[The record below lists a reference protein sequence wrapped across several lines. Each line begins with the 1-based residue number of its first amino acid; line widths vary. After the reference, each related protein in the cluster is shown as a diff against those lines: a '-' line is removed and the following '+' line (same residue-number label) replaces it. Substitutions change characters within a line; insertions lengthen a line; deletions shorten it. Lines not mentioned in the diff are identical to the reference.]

1 MTSYRRH
8 LITGDPI
15 VFAPERASRPGAFT
29 GLASETR
36 CPFCPGHE
44 ADTPPEIAQLG
55 DPWRVRVVPNK
66 YPPLDGAEV
75 IVESNEHDATF
86 ESLADAEAIVR
97 LYADR
102 CRAHADAA
110 HVALF
115 KNEGARAGSSIAH
128 LHSQLIP
135 TPFVPVRIERELAAF
150 ARAAHCPL
158 CEAIET
164 HRRDALVIGETPSL
178 VWLAPS
184 ASWMAYQQ
192 WIVPKRHVASLIDL
206 SDAELAELA
215 QLLRSAAASMRTVSD
230 SFNWSFTSFS
240 RAPAAHFYVDLFPRL
255 TTVAGFELGTG
266 TFVEIIDPAAAASR
280 LRPTQ

>member
-15 VFAPERASRPGAFT
+15 VFAPERAARPGAFT
-29 GLASETR
+29 DSADDAR

-44 ADTPPEIAQLG
+44 ADTPPPVAQLG
-55 DPWRVRVVPNK
+55 DPWHVRVVPNK

-75 IVESNEHDATF
+75 IVESNDHDARF
-86 ESLADAEAIVR
+86 ESLAHAEELVR

-115 KNEGARAGSSIAH
+115 RNEGARAGSSIAH

-158 CEAIET
+158 CAAIET
-164 HRRDALVIGETPSL
+164 HRRDALLIRETATL

-184 ASWMAYQQ
+184 SSWMAYQQ
-192 WIVPKRHVASLIDL
+192 WILPKRHVANFTDL
-206 SDAELAELA
+206 ADGELAELA
-215 QLLRSAAASMRTVSD
+215 TLLQSAAAAMRTISE
-230 SFNWSFTSFS
+230 SFNWSFTSFAGAS
-240 RAPAAHFYVDLFPRL
+240 VAHFYVDLFPRV

-266 TFVEIIDPAAAASR
+266 TFVEIIDPAGAARR
-280 LRPTQ
+280 LRLTP

>member
-15 VFAPERASRPGAFT
+15 VFAPERAARPGAFT
-29 GLASETR
+29 GSAAEAR

-44 ADTPPEIAQLG
+44 ADTPPQIAQLG

-66 YPPLDGAEV
+66 YPPTGGAEV
-75 IVESNEHDATF
+75 IVESNEHDAAF
-86 ESLADAEAIVR
+86 EHLPHAEELVR

-102 CRAHADAA
+102 SRAHAEAA

-115 KNEGARAGSSIAH
+115 KNEGTRAGSSIAH
-128 LHSQLIP
+128 VHSQLIP
-135 TPFVPVRIERELAAF
+135 TPFVPLRIEREAAAF

-164 HRRDALVIGETPSL
+164 HRREELVIAETPAF

-192 WIVPKRHVASLIDL
+192 WLVPKRHVASLTELD
-206 SDAELAELA
+206 DTELAELGA
-215 QLLRSAAASMRTVSD
+215 LLRSAASAMRTTSD

-240 RAPAAHFYVDLFPRL
+240 RAPAAHFYVDLFPRV
-255 TTVAGFELGTG
+255 TTIAGFELGTG
-266 TFVEIIDPAAAASR
+266 TFVEIIDPAAAARR
-280 LRPTQ
+280 LRLRQ